1 MKDLTIDFGWAADP
15 ISEQIAAQGL
25 RIRKWSELR
34 VDAIEYI
41 RRPLAGMLAC
51 GLLTVAEHSCLIKR
65 ALDKLYVLVE
75 EKECY

>member
-1 MKDLTIDFGWAADP
+1 MKDLTIDFGYAADP
-15 ISEQIAAQGL
+15 IPRQIETQGL
-25 RIRKWSELR
+25 RIRKGAEIR
-34 VDAIEYI
+34 VDAIEYF
-41 RRPLAGMLAC
+41 RRSLAGMLAC